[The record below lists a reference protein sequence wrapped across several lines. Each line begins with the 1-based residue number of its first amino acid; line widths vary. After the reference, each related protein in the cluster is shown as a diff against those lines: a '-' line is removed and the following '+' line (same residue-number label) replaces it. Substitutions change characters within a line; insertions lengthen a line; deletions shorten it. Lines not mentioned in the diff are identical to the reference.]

1 MIGNGW
7 LELIGLKD
15 MDNRQRFLGIDIGA
29 ETVKVAELTRGAS
42 GALEWTRRAI
52 AEHHKDPAGA
62 LTRLVAGME
71 PGSIAGAAV
80 TGRMS
85 RSVMLTRIPSKQAQI
100 AAYHFLFDEGP
111 ATVVS
116 IGSHG
121 FSVLELR
128 SSHAEVFREN
138 TRCSQG
144 TGNFLRQ
151 LVERFSMTIEEASA
165 LSVDVDEPAP
175 LSGRCPVILK
185 TDMTHLANK
194 GEPPA
199 RILAGLFDAVCEN
212 VEVLIKPRVSPKR
225 VTLIGGVS
233 RSPRIRAHF
242 ARFLARNGMEL
253 AATKGDDALFFEA
266 VGAASIAAERE
277 AQAPAELAA
286 WFGPPES
293 HDLDILPPLSRYLD
307 RVRRLEAPPLKT
319 DGSGPL
325 VLGFD
330 IGSTGS
336 KLVAVDAAS
345 RAPAWESYLNTNGA
359 PIKAAQALMQRFSDS
374 ALASRPVIAVGAT
387 GSGREIVGSL
397 MTTCY
402 GADAVFVLNEI
413 AAHAEGALHYDRR
426 VDTIF
431 EIGGQDAKY
440 IRLAGGRVIDAAM
453 NEACSAGTGSF
464 IEEQGKKFAGIR
476 DVVQLADEAL
486 AAGHGVFLGQHCSV
500 FMAEIIDE
508 AVASNVPQRSI
519 IAGIYDS
526 IIQNYLNRVKGSRS
540 VGDVVFC
547 QGMPFSSDA
556 LAAAVVRQTG
566 AEVVVPPNPGTVG
579 ALGISLLAIKEL
591 DLAAAKPVD
600 VRRFLAAEV
609 TSKDV
614 FVCRSTKGCGGAG
627 NRCRID
633 RITAVVDGVA
643 RKFTW
648 GGGCSMYDK
657 GTRKRKLPDLAPNP
671 FRERDELIEEIRAR
685 VSTPRGRKTIAITD
699 EFALKLLFPYFATFL
714 HEIGL
719 DLVCFFGADHAML
732 KRGIEDANVP
742 FCAPMQQYHGLVS
755 AMAEAGTDYLF
766 LPMLRGIP
774 RIRRES
780 WARTCPIVQG
790 SADVLKLDLG
800 AAASRIVSP
809 VINLGKDNF
818 DSSMFL
824 DSIAA
829 LAAELGVGEEV
840 WRGAHEEAKRA
851 QAAFDARCEEL
862 GAKALAFAEAHGVTP
877 VVVLGRSYTIHNTV
891 LNSNLPA
898 LLREQGAIAIP
909 VDCYPIGDDVP
920 IFDRSYWGYGH
931 RNIRAAHQIRR
942 TPGVYSL
949 FASNYSCGPD
959 SFNIHFFAYVMEG
972 KPFAIIETDGHSGD
986 AGTKTRVEAFL
997 YCVHEDKKRDEAER
1011 APGRDIVALDSK
1023 SDGVKDIRRQDAIVL
1038 VPRMGPGN
1046 EALAAALRG
1055 VGLRAEALPMP
1066 DQETLELGRRH
1077 TSGKECFPMVITLGS
1092 LIKRVLY
1099 EADLRQRFSFFM
1111 PTANGPC
1118 RFGSYATLDR
1128 IVIERLGWKDRV
1140 SLWAPIDED
1149 YFESVPD
1156 GFAALVYAALC
1167 ASDVLLESLYHA
1179 RPAERQEGEANRIW
1193 RYYMDELNALVERR
1207 AAGNLSAASTLAEVA
1222 SGQIYGVVDLLRRA
1236 SKAFAEI
1243 MDDRDMPE
1251 VLVVG
1256 EIYVRSDSFSNN
1268 FVIDKLEARGIRCR
1282 FAAMNEWLE
1291 YTDYQDT
1298 VKKKIPEY
1306 VKAYLQASIQHQ
1318 VYMASAL
1325 IMGWPK
1331 RTTVQDQLL
1340 AAKPYIREQLSGEAV
1355 LTVGGPI
1362 HEWRAGHIDGVV
1374 SVGPLECMPNKIAE
1388 AHFFH
1393 VAEREGLQ
1401 ALTLYLNGDPVDPEI
1416 LDNFAY
1422 EMHAQ
1427 HRRRKMGF
1435 SLPPPPPKKRAPI
1448 WRPQSRVNPRDS

>member
-1 MIGNGW
+1 LSNT
-7 LELIGLKD
+7 E
-15 MDNRQRFLGIDIGA
+15 NTRRYLGIDIGA
-29 ETVKVAELTRGAS
+29 ETVKVAELTRGPR
-42 GALEWTRRAI
+42 GALAWTRRAF
-52 AEHHKDPAGA
+52 AEHHKDPVGT
-62 LTRLVAGME
+62 LGRLLADMA
-71 PGSIAGAAV
+71 PASIAGAAV

-85 RSVMLTRIPSKQAQI
+85 RSVQLVRVPSKQAQI

-151 LVERFSMTIEEASA
+151 LVERFNLTIEEASA
-165 LSVDVDEPAP
+165 LSEGVKEPAP

-225 VTLIGGVS
+225 VTLIGGVT

-242 ARFLARNGMEL
+242 ERFLAKHGMEL
-253 AATKGDDALFFEA
+253 AKSAGDDALYFEA
-266 VGAASIAAERE
+266 VGAASVAAERE
-277 AQAPAELAA
+277 AVAPEDLRD

-307 RVRRLEAPPLKT
+307 RVRRLKAPPLQA
-319 DGSGPL
+319 DGDGPL

-345 RAPAWESYLNTNGA
+345 KAPAWESYLNTNGA
-359 PIKAAQALMQRFSDS
+359 PIKAAQALMQRFADS
-374 ALASRPVIAVGAT
+374 ALAARPVVAVGAT

-402 GADAVFVLNEI
+402 GAHSVFVLNEI
-413 AAHAEGALHYDRR
+413 AAHAEGALHYDGR

-464 IEEQGKKFAGIR
+464 IEEQGKKFAGIEN
-476 DVVQLADEAL
+476 VVQLAGEAL
-486 AAGHGVFLGQHCSV
+486 EAGHGVFLGQHCSV

-508 AVASNVPQRSI
+508 AVASHVPQRSI

-547 QGMPFSSDA
+547 QGMPFASDA

-579 ALGISLLAIKEL
+579 ALGISLLALKEL
-591 DLAAAKPVD
+591 DLSAAAPLD

-609 TSKDV
+609 ESKDV

-633 RITAVVDGVA
+633 RITAVVDGVSQ
-643 RKFTW
+643 KFTW

-657 GTRKRKLPDLAPNP
+657 GTRKRKLPDRAPNP
-671 FRERDELIEEIRAR
+671 FRERDELIREIRR
-685 VSTPRGRKTIAITD
+685 LTSEPRGGKTIAMTD
-699 EFALKLLFPYFATFL
+699 EFALKSLFPYFATFL
-714 HEIGL
+714 HGIGL
-719 DLVCFFGADHAML
+719 DPVFFYGADQTML

-755 AMAEAGTDYLF
+755 AMAEAKTDYLF
-766 LPMLRGIP
+766 LPMLRGIQ
-774 RIRRES
+774 RLRRES

-790 SADVLKLDLG
+790 SADVLKWDLG
-800 AAASRIVSP
+800 AIDSRIVSP
-809 VINLGKDNF
+809 VINIGKDNF
-818 DSSMFL
+818 DSKMFL

-829 LAAELGVGEEV
+829 LSEELGIPETS
-840 WRGAHEEAKRA
+840 WRAAHERAKAA
-851 QAAFDARCEEL
+851 QDEFDARCVEI
-862 GAKALAFAEAHGVTP
+862 GTRALAFTREHELTP
-877 VVVLGRSYTIHNTV
+877 VVVLGRAYTIHNTV
-891 LNSNLPA
+891 LNSNVPA

-909 VDCYPIGDDVP
+909 VDCYPIAEDTP

-931 RNIRAAHQIRR
+931 RNIRAAHEIRR

-959 SFNIHFFAYVMEG
+959 SFNIHFFGYVMEG

-986 AGTKTRVEAFL
+986 AGTKTRIEAFL
-997 YCVHEDKKRDEAER
+997 YCVHEDRKRAERER
-1011 APGRDIVALDSK
+1011 APARDIVALDAK
-1023 SDGVKDIRRQDAIVL
+1023 SDGVKDIRRREAIVL

-1092 LIKRVLY
+1092 LLKRVLY
-1099 EADLRQRFSFFM
+1099 ETDLAQQFSFFM

-1140 SLWAPIDED
+1140 TLWAPVDED

-1167 ASDVLLESLYHA
+1167 ASDVLLESLFHT
-1179 RPAERQEGEANRIW
+1179 RPVERRKGEAERIW
-1193 RYYMDELNALVERR
+1193 RYYMDELNALLEKR
-1207 AAGNLSAASTLAEVA
+1207 AAGNLSAGATLAEVA
-1222 SGQIYGVVDLLRRA
+1222 GGQIYGVVELLRRA

-1291 YTDYQDT
+1291 YTDYQDNIKT
-1298 VKKKIPEY
+1298 KIPDV

-1318 VYMASAL
+1318 VYMAGAL
-1325 IMGWPK
+1325 VMGWPK
-1331 RTTVQDQLL
+1331 RTTIQDQLL

-1355 LTVGGPI
+1355 LTVGGPV

-1388 AHFFH
+1388 AQFFH

-1401 ALTLYLNGDPVDPEI
+1401 TLTLYLNGDPIDPEI

-1427 HRRRKMGF
+1427 HARRKMGF
-1435 SLPPPPPKKRAPI
+1435 SLPPPPPKRRAPI
-1448 WRPQSRVNPRDS
+1448 WKLQSRVNPRDS